1 MSQNTEKLVG
11 LRIKELRNAQH
22 LTLRMLS
29 EQCDLSANAIS
40 QIERGESSATIASL
54 GKIASALQVS
64 ITDLFHK
71 KHHQNIFHLKNGQ
84 GLGKNGE
91 NFTIQSLG
99 FGLQNNKIEPFHIV
113 LYPNTGLTEELM
125 SHPGQE
131 FVYCLSGEIIF
142 IVNEQEFILQKG
154 DSLLFDSA
162 LFHEYRNTTEQ
173 NAELLLI
180 TQSNIDP
187 NMAKQQHLTVMEK
200 SIFED

>member
-1 MSQNTEKLVG
+1 MSQTPEKLVG
-11 LRIKELRNAQH
+11 QRIKELRRAQN

-29 EQCDLSANAIS
+29 ERCDLSANAIS
-40 QIERGESSATIASL
+40 QIERGENSATVASL

-64 ITDLFHK
+64 ITDLFYHN
-71 KHHQNIFHLKNGQ
+71 HYQNIFHLKKGQ

-113 LYPNTGLTEELM
+113 LYPNTDMTEEAM
-125 SHPGQE
+125 AHPGQE

-142 IVNEQEFILQKG
+142 IVNDQEFILQKG

-162 LFHEYRNTTEQ
+162 LFHEYRNTTDQ
-173 NAELLLI
+173 NAELLLV

-187 NMAKQQHLTVMEK
+187 NMAKQQHLSVTEK
-200 SIFED
+200 SLL

>member
-1 MSQNTEKLVG
+1 MLQDPEQLVG
-11 LRIKELRNAQH
+11 LRIKELRKAQN

-29 EQCDLSANAIS
+29 ERCDLSANAIS
-40 QIERGESSATIASL
+40 QIERGENSATIASL

-71 KHHQNIFHLKNGQ
+71 NHYQNIFHLKKGQ

-99 FGLQNNKIEPFHIV
+99 FGLENNKIEPFHIV
-113 LYPNTGLTEELM
+113 LYPNTDMTEEAM

-142 IVNEQEFILQKG
+142 IVNDQEFNLQKG

-162 LFHEYRNTTEQ
+162 LFHEYRNITEE

-180 TQSNIDP
+180 TQSSIDP
-187 NMAKQQHLTVMEK
+187 NMAKQQHFVVMEK
-200 SIFED
+200 SLFEK